1 LIWLI
6 HVSLRMTASEQ
17 TCTTRV
23 RKAVFD
29 ESALPN
35 GVVQMMLQSRMTPD
49 LLNVLFAN
57 HDGSRIC
64 VYMVRVAPESAS
76 GPSSTY
82 ASVAKVDSM
91 LQASFKSHPTSTKKH
106 GYWLLFIAFL
116 LLVFLHILSWVIS
129 QYRVTVTFDVHASLH
144 IHTQGC
150 EPSRAEE
157 DEKPSH

>member
-1 LIWLI
+1 
-6 HVSLRMTASEQ
+6 MTASEQ

-23 RKAVFD
+23 RKEVFD
-29 ESALPN
+29 ESALPH
-35 GVVQMMLQSRMTPD
+35 GVVQMMLQFSSRMTPD

-57 HDGSRIC
+57 HDGSRTC
-64 VYMVRVAPESAS
+64 VCMVRVAPDSAS
-76 GPSSTY
+76 DPSSTY
-82 ASVAKVDSM
+82 ASVAKADSM

-129 QYRVTVTFDVHASLH
+129 QYRVAVTFDVHASPH